1 MDTKYILRQFRL
13 ATGLSLEEVAKET
26 GVSKST
32 LARIETGD
40 SNPTKKTID
49 KINEGLHTFLENAS
63 MSGFSDIPV
72 YLSPEKFS
80 KIIEFNRFI
89 LDHIGLQLEIK
100 DSSLEIWNNPNET
113 TRKGYKAT
121 IADLDMLMHDTLE
134 MYSQALN
141 ELFPFEETLSKKT
154 HWREHFRAKEEVQ
167 EE

>member
-49 KINEGLHTFLENAS
+49 KINEGLRTYLEYAS
-63 MSGFSDIPV
+63 MYGLDTPEFV
-72 YLSPEKFS
+72 SPEKFS

-100 DSSLEIWNNPNET
+100 DSSLEIWNNPSET

-121 IADLDMLMHDTLE
+121 ITDLDMLMHDTLE
-134 MYSQALN
+134 MYSQVLN

-154 HWREHFRAKEEVQ
+154 HWREYFRAKEEVQ

>member
-49 KINEGLHTFLENAS
+49 KINEGLRTYLEFAS
-63 MSGFSDIPV
+63 MYGLDIPEFV
-72 YLSPEKFS
+72 SPEKFS

-121 IADLDMLMHDTLE
+121 ITDLDMLMHDTLE
-134 MYSQALN
+134 MYSQVLN
-141 ELFPFEETLSKKT
+141 KLFPFEETLSKKT

>member
-49 KINEGLHTFLENAS
+49 KINEGLRTYLEYAS
-63 MSGFSDIPV
+63 MYGLDIPEFV
-72 YLSPEKFS
+72 SPEKFS

-121 IADLDMLMHDTLE
+121 ITDLDMLMHDTLE
-134 MYSQALN
+134 MYSQVLN
-141 ELFPFEETLSKKT
+141 KLFPFEETLSKKT